1 MASEN
6 SGKITMSE
14 RMAGLKSE
22 FGKIVW
28 ADRKKVTKQTIAT
41 IISSVVIALLIVIFD
56 MLIQYG
62 VDYLV
67 KIGG

>member
-28 ADRKKVTKQTIAT
+28 PDKNKIGKQTVAT

-62 VDYLV
+62 VDFLV

>member
-6 SGKITMSE
+6 NGKVTMSE
-14 RMAGLKSE
+14 RMSGLKSE

-28 ADRKKVTKQTIAT
+28 ADKKKVGRQTVAT

-62 VDYLV
+62 VDFLV